1 MLIQA
6 NLKTG
11 AYKTITELR
20 NINTLSARKPLSKE
34 NFGYEEHQIIDG
46 CNEHWP
52 LSGPIGSLLANKRPE
67 FF

>member
-11 AYKTITELR
+11 ENKTNTELR
-20 NINTLSARKPLSKE
+20 NPNTLSARKPLSKE
-34 NFGYEEHQIIDG
+34 NFEYEAHQVIGYK
-46 CNEHWP
+46 EHWS
-52 LSGPIGSLLANKRPE
+52 LSGPIRRLLANKRPE